1 MTSEF
6 PYTTAGLTESVGFTS
21 RKTLLR
27 HAKRLGL
34 GIDLG
39 GRAGK
44 RYSEADRQKL
54 IESLRPVAPT
64 TPKRKR
70 RAA

>member
-1 MTSEF
+1 MTHDF
-6 PYTTAGLTESVGFTS
+6 PYTTAELTESVGFAS
-21 RKTLLR
+21 RKTVLR
-27 HAKRLGL
+27 HAKALGL

-54 IESLRPVAPT
+54 IESLRPTEPVA
-64 TPKRKR
+64 KRRKR

>member
-1 MTSEF
+1 MTSDF
-6 PYTTAGLTESVGFTS
+6 PYTTASLAKSVGFAST
-21 RKTLLR
+21 KTVLR
-27 HAKRLGL
+27 YAKELDL

-54 IESLRPVAPT
+54 IAALRPAEPAP
-64 TPKRKR
+64 KRRKR

>member
-1 MTSEF
+1 MSDF
-6 PYTTAGLTESVGFTS
+6 PYSTAELAASVGLAS
-21 RKTLLR
+21 SKTVLR

-44 RYSEADRQKL
+44 RYSEADRQRL
-54 IESLRPVAPT
+54 IESMRPAASV

>member
-1 MTSEF
+1 MSDY
-6 PYTTAGLTESVGFTS
+6 PYTTADLAASVGFAS
-21 RKTLLR
+21 RKTVLR
-27 HAKRLGL
+27 HAKTLGL

-44 RYSEADRQKL
+44 RFSEADRQRL
-54 IESLRPVAPT
+54 IESLRPAPAPPT
-64 TPKRKR
+64 RRRR